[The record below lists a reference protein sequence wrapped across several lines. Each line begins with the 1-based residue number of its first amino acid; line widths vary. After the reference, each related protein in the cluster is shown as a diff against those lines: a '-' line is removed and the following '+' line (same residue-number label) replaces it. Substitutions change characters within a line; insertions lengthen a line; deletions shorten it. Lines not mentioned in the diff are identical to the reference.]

1 MDARIVGAGV
11 ALYGVQT
18 KKEWTKDVAG
28 PFLFEPVNKFFDGI
42 EQELDQMKKEKLFS
56 AMLFQIAITKFRN
69 VITEEEK
76 RIMKGSDN
84 LQ

>member
-28 PFLFEPVNKFFDGI
+28 PFLFEEDAIILFFS
-42 EQELDQMKKEKLFS
+42 LNSFCNFS
-56 AMLFQIAITKFRN
+56 I
-69 VITEEEK
+69 VCV
-76 RIMKGSDN
+76 
-84 LQ
+84 